1 MSRHSFF
8 WGALILL
15 VGLAFLA
22 SSLGWFQGVNIWN
35 LIWPFILI
43 SLGLWFIFSTLTSK
57 HRPLPTST
65 GKVDLGNA
73 TDAEIILKHGAG
85 KLDVGTAVA
94 EDVLLEGNFTG
105 EVEQKDDRDGKHAHV
120 VVQANPRMMENFPGV
135 LGTTG
140 FSWKIG
146 LTKKIPLTLKVESGA
161 SDTTLDLRELK
172 VTDLKIDTGASS
184 TRVILPAK
192 AGSSNVKISAGAA
205 SIDVTIPDGVAA
217 RIKLSTAISGNKVD
231 NNRFPWNG
239 SVYESADYETAK
251 NKVDIKID
259 SGVGTVDIK

>member
-35 LIWPFILI
+35 LVWPFILI
-43 SLGLWFIFSTLTSK
+43 SMGLWFIFSTLTNRN
-57 HRPLPTST
+57 RPLPTST
-65 GKVDLGNA
+65 GKVVLGDS
-73 TDAEIILKHGAG
+73 TDGEIILKHGAG
-85 KLDVGTAVA
+85 KLDVGSTLDLDA
-94 EDVLLEGNFTG
+94 LLEGTFTG
-105 EVEQKDDRDGKHAHV
+105 EVEQKEDREGKHTRV
-120 VVQANPRMMENFPGV
+120 VIQANPRMMENFPGV
-135 LGTTG
+135 LGSTG
-140 FSWKIG
+140 FSWKLG

-161 SDTTLDLRELK
+161 SDTSLDLSELK

-184 TRVILPAK
+184 TRVVLPKK

-205 SIDVTIPDGVAA
+205 SIDVTVPEGVAA

-231 NNRFPWNG
+231 NVRFPWNG

-251 NKVDIKID
+251 NKVDLKID